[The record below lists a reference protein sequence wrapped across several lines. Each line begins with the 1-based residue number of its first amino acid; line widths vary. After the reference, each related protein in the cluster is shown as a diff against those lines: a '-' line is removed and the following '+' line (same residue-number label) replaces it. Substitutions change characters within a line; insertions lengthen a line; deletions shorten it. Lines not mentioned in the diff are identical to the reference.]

1 MPGIERK
8 MMRSHGVQPLGS
20 LCRRAAEASGQV
32 AIAIAVRS
40 TLLLGLAGVSW
51 GGIPPLPPGEFLW
64 AQAVAAPLTRQEV
77 AERLNLVPVF
87 AIVSQN
93 GTPVVANIEREGRTI
108 QVASF
113 WLDRNQ
119 AQQALEQVKAK
130 NPEIG
135 KQAQVVPIPLGY
147 AYEKSEEER
156 AKNSN
161 LYFEVV
167 PRPSDVEAAKQ
178 VLKET
183 GQEVPPEAIGVPL
196 FYGRSSEGLLTI
208 EQEGQEVVPFFFD
221 RNDLKG
227 ALERAA
233 AQNPE
238 VVGKTQIEV
247 TSLAIVVE
255 RMLAPDAQEDV
266 QKIAFIPPRAS
277 LEYVQSWIR
286 AATPQ
291 PNSSATPQPQ
301 QR

>member
-1 MPGIERK
+1 MKR
-8 MMRSHGVQPLGS
+8 MRSNAVPLLGS
-20 LCRRAAEASGQV
+20 LCRCAAQAGGRAVFV
-32 AIAIAVRS
+32 AAVRS
-40 TLLLGLAGVSW
+40 TLLLGVAGVIW
-51 GGIPPLPPGEFLW
+51 GGVPIFAQGGLLLT
-64 AQAVAAPLTRQEV
+64 QAVAAPMSRQEV

-93 GTPVVANIEREGRTI
+93 GTPVVANVEREGRTI

-113 WLDRNQ
+113 WLDQNQ
-119 AQQALEQVKAK
+119 AQQALQQVKAK
-130 NPEIG
+130 NPEVG
-135 KQAQVVPIPLGY
+135 QQAQVVPIPLGY

-156 AKNSN
+156 AKNSD

-167 PRPSDVEAAKQ
+167 PRAADVEAAKQ

-183 GQEVPPEAIGVPL
+183 GQEVPPEVIGVPL
-196 FYGRSSEGLLTI
+196 FYGRSGEGLLTI
-208 EQEGQEVVPFFFD
+208 EQDGQEVVPFFFD

-227 ALERAA
+227 ALDRAA

-277 LEYVQSWIR
+277 LEYVQSLVR
-286 AATPQ
+286 SATPQ
-291 PNSSATPQPQ
+291 PNSPATPQPQ
-301 QR
+301 RR

>member
-1 MPGIERK
+1 MKRK
-8 MMRSHGVQPLGS
+8 KHSKAAPPLRFSCRSAAQAG
-20 LCRRAAEASGQV
+20 RRV
-32 AIAIAVRS
+32 AMALALRS
-40 TLLLGLAGVSW
+40 TLLLGLV
-51 GGIPPLPPGEFLW
+51 GIPVL
-64 AQAVAAPLTRQEV
+64 AQGSFWPAQVVAAPLSRQEV

-93 GTPVVANIEREGRTI
+93 GTPVVANVEREGRTI
-108 QVASF
+108 QVASL
-113 WLDRNQ
+113 WLDQNQ

-135 KQAQVVPIPLGY
+135 KQARVVPIPLGY

-167 PRPSDVEAAKQ
+167 PRPGDVEAAKQ

-183 GQEVPPEAIGVPL
+183 GQKVPPEAIGVPL
-196 FYGRSSEGLLTI
+196 FYGRSPEGLLTI
-208 EQEGQEVVPFFFD
+208 EQNGQEVVPFFFD
-221 RNDLKG
+221 RNDLKK

-233 AQNPE
+233 AQNPS

-286 AATPQ
+286 SATPQ
-291 PNSSATPQPQ
+291 ASPSATPQPQ
-301 QR
+301 RR

>member
-1 MPGIERK
+1 M
-8 MMRSHGVQPLGS
+8 S
-20 LCRRAAEASGQV
+20 
-32 AIAIAVRS
+32 
-40 TLLLGLAGVSW
+40 
-51 GGIPPLPPGEFLW
+51 
-64 AQAVAAPLTRQEV
+64 RQEV

-93 GTPVVANIEREGRTI
+93 GTPVVANVEREGRTI

-113 WLDRNQ
+113 WLDQNQ
-119 AQQALEQVKAK
+119 AQQALDQVKAK
-130 NPEIG
+130 NPEVG
-135 KQAQVVPIPLGY
+135 QQAQVVPIPLGY

-167 PRPSDVEAAKQ
+167 PRAADVEAAKQ

-183 GQEVPPEAIGVPL
+183 GQEVPPEVIGVPL
-196 FYGRSSEGLLTI
+196 FYGRSGEGLLTI
-208 EQEGQEVVPFFFD
+208 EQDGQEVVPFFFD

-227 ALERAA
+227 ALDRAA

-238 VVGKTQIEV
+238 VVGKTRIEV

-277 LEYVQSWIR
+277 LEYVQSLIR
-286 AATPQ
+286 SATPQ
-291 PNSSATPQPQ
+291 PNPPATPQPQ
-301 QR
+301 RR

>member
-1 MPGIERK
+1 MK
-8 MMRSHGVQPLGS
+8 MMRGNAVPLLGS
-20 LCRRAAEASGQV
+20 LCRRRAQAGGRAAFV
-32 AIAIAVRS
+32 AAVRS
-40 TLLLGLAGVSW
+40 TLLLGLAGVIW
-51 GGIPPLPPGEFLW
+51 GGVPIFTQGRILST
-64 AQAVAAPLTRQEV
+64 QAVAAPMSRQEV

-93 GTPVVANIEREGRTI
+93 GTPVVANVEREGRTI

-130 NPEIG
+130 NPEVG
-135 KQAQVVPIPLGY
+135 QQAQVVPIPLGY

-167 PRPSDVEAAKQ
+167 PRAADVEAAKQ

-183 GQEVPPEAIGVPL
+183 GQEVPPEVIGVPL
-196 FYGRSSEGLLTI
+196 FYGRSEEGLLTI
-208 EQEGQEVVPFFFD
+208 EQDGQEVVPFFFD

-227 ALERAA
+227 ALDRAA

-286 AATPQ
+286 SATPQ
-291 PNSSATPQPQ
+291 PNSPATPQPQ
-301 QR
+301 RR